1 MGIADWWVQR
11 GQSTTMTMA
20 VVAQGRVF
28 EIESSACSQH
38 DGELNEHGHFESE
51 RDGGESDVDTSEWK
65 IAGSRKMKRSKSER
79 MGMNAHQ
86 KKKKSHSAV
95 LLHGSSSQVTTKGL
109 FQQAFVAKFFPRMK
123 RYQIRRPESPLA
135 SSPLK
140 TREADEDVGS
150 RRRAGSRLR
159 GLFSRSSST
168 ISAPQDEIKAVDSA
182 IVNKQD
188 WLLSEKSIRFQE
200 DVRDVLS
207 NGAGQFEIT
216 TEGCGGAYFLQDQS
230 TSSKKKAM
238 PVGIFKPRDEEY
250 MAPKNP
256 RGYVK
261 ENAIVGV
268 TEHPVNKGFCIGNGA
283 LRERAAYL
291 LDEVY
296 GGFSG
301 VPVTSVMTLIVH
313 GEEKEGSMQ
322 RFVPSECSAEDM
334 GTLKFAIPEVHKIGI
349 LDVRL
354 FNTDRHAGN
363 ILLSPRADEQT
374 YKMTP
379 IDHGFCLPSYKHLDS
394 ATFDWLNWPQAQF
407 PFTGA
412 ELDHI
417 ASLNV
422 SCDVSMLRSLGIE
435 EECIATMR
443 MTTAFLKIGASAG
456 FSLFEIASCLQREG
470 DFSVPSQLEDIVA
483 IAVAVVEKQTGLLE
497 QVNGGEVAFLDALV
511 VEVERATTVMFGDQ
525 PKKKVRSISCF
536 S

>member
-11 GQSTTMTMA
+11 GQQQSTTMA

-28 EIESSACSQH
+28 EIESSTCSQQS
-38 DGELNEHGHFESE
+38 DDELYEREESE
-51 RDGGESDVDTSEWK
+51 RSGDERGTSEWK

-79 MGMNAHQ
+79 MGANARHQ
-86 KKKKSHSAV
+86 KKKSHSAV

-123 RYQIRRPESPLA
+123 RYQIRRPESPLE
-135 SSPLK
+135 SSPPVK

-159 GLFSRSSST
+159 GLFSRSSSMA
-168 ISAPQDEIKAVDSA
+168 SVQQDKAKSPAVASTTSQ
-182 IVNKQD
+182 QD
-188 WLLSEKSIRFQE
+188 WLLSEKSIRFE
-200 DVRDVLS
+200 EEVRDVLS

-216 TEGCGGAYFLQDQS
+216 SEGCGGAYFLQEGTKS
-230 TSSKKKAM
+230 TM

-261 ENAIVGV
+261 ENAVIGE
-268 TEHPVNKGFCIGNGA
+268 TEHPVNKGFRVGNGA

-301 VPVTSVMTLIVH
+301 VPVTRVMTLSVH

-363 ILLSPRADEQT
+363 ILLTSRAEEQA

-394 ATFDWLNWPQAQF
+394 ATFDWLYWPQAQF
-407 PFTGA
+407 PFTSA
-412 ELDHI
+412 ELEHI

-422 SCDVSMLRSLGIE
+422 PRDANMLRSLGIE

-443 MTTAFLKIGASAG
+443 LTTAFLKIGAEAG

-470 DFSVPSQLEDIVA
+470 DFSSPSQLEDLVA

-497 QVNGGEVAFLDALV
+497 QVNGGEVEFLDALV
-511 VEVERATTVMFGDQ
+511 AEVERATTVMFADQ